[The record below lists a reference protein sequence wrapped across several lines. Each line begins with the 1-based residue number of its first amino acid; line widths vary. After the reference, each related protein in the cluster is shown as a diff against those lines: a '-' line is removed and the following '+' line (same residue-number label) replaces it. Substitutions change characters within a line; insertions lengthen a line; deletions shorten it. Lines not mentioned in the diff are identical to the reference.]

1 MYFDN
6 VSALFQRLNRL
17 GEARR
22 PCFFLINYE
31 LTEGYLSL
39 VGEKAPDFWAT
50 IQGRSNVALPAPED
64 FPAPVAQN
72 LTIHPE
78 SLETYARRFEI
89 IQAGLHHGNS
99 FLANLTIR
107 TPIDGPL
114 SLQSIFL
121 HSPALYKVCLPHQ
134 FVCFSPERFIAINA
148 QGRIAAHPMKGTID
162 ATLPNAAETILSDP
176 KEQAEHA
183 TIVDLLRND
192 LGSVATDIEV
202 RRYRYIDRI
211 ATAQG
216 AILQVSSEVV
226 GQLPSTWPSQLGDML
241 SALLPAGSIC
251 GAPKASTVKLIAE
264 AEQISRGYYTGICGY
279 FDGQMLDCGVMIR
292 FIELKDGQY
301 YFRSGGGITV
311 NSDCRKEYEEVIQK
325 VYLPR

>member
-1 MYFDN
+1 
-6 VSALFQRLNRL
+6 
-17 GEARR
+17 
-22 PCFFLINYE
+22 
-31 LTEGYLSL
+31 
-39 VGEKAPDFWAT
+39 
-50 IQGRSNVALPAPED
+50 
-64 FPAPVAQN
+64 
-72 LTIHPE
+72 
-78 SLETYARRFEI
+78 
-89 IQAGLHHGNS
+89 
-99 FLANLTIR
+99 
-107 TPIDGPL
+107 
-114 SLQSIFL
+114 
-121 HSPALYKVCLPHQ
+121 
-134 FVCFSPERFIAINA
+134 
-148 QGRIAAHPMKGTID
+148 MKGTID
-162 ATLPNAAETILSDP
+162 ATLPNAVEMILSDP

-279 FDGQMLDCGVMIR
+279 FDGQTLDCGVMIR
-292 FIELKDGQY
+292 FIELTDGQY